1 MEKVSVV
8 IVTYNASKTL
18 REAIDSVLEQTYNNV
33 ECLIV
38 DGNSQDSTLKIV
50 ESYGDKIRWISEPD
64 NGIYDAMNK
73 GWKLA
78 SGEWILYL
86 GADDLLL
93 PSGIELL
100 INKSMSL
107 DVVYGDTIFVKGEKE
122 KAVKSLP
129 TRYLRRRMVTS
140 HQSLMMRKNIFVTL
154 HGFDLKYK
162 IVADAELVLRAFL
175 AGYKFG
181 QIDGYIS
188 KFSDEGISS
197 RTYINIFEGY
207 KMRKEKHSCSIWIL
221 RFSLVILLIKK
232 WIRLNLIKH
241 CH

>member
-1 MEKVSVV
+1 MEKVSVI

-18 REAIDSVLEQTYNNV
+18 CEAIDSVLEQTYSNV

-38 DGNSQDSTLKIV
+38 DGNSQDSTMEIV

-100 INKSMSL
+100 INKSMNL
-107 DVVYGDTIFVKGEKE
+107 DVVYGDTIFVKGKNE

-129 TRYLRRRMVTS
+129 IRYVRQRMVAS
-140 HQSLMMRKNIFVTL
+140 HQSLMMRKNIFAAL

-181 QIDGYIS
+181 QVDGCIS
-188 KFSDEGISS
+188 RFSDEGISS

-207 KMRKEKHSCSIWIL
+207 KMRKEKHICGIWTL
-221 RFSLVILLIKK
+221 RFSLAILLIKK
-232 WIRLNLIKH
+232 WVRLNLIRR
-241 CH
+241 CY